1 MGCQTALPRYRC
13 PVTASAICGAFG
25 TTKLERKGI
34 RSMKIV
40 LYLLAVVLMIPIA
53 LSLLVL
59 SVCVFVLTWVSE
71 LRHKPEVPDF
81 EGSSA
86 IQGQ

>member
-1 MGCQTALPRYRC
+1 
-13 PVTASAICGAFG
+13 
-25 TTKLERKGI
+25 
-34 RSMKIV
+34 MKIV